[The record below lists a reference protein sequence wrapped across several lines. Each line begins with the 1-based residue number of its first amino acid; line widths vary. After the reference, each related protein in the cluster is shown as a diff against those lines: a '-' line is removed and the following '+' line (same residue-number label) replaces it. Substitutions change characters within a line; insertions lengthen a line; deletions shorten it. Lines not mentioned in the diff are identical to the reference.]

1 MNGSESGQSNRVT
14 IEAALG
20 SDSTRPPVLLVD
32 NHSSNLDAI
41 EEVLSG
47 LDLRPIRAASG
58 EEAAGFLLRQS
69 FAAVLLD
76 VRMSG
81 MDGFETA
88 ELIRTRK
95 DLKDLP
101 ILFIT
106 AHEFPPE
113 EIARGY
119 SLGAVDFI
127 SKPIVPEMLRAKVA
141 LFLELFR
148 KNMRLQSREAL
159 LLDAERLAHLG
170 SWEWDPASDRVT
182 WSDELYRIFGV
193 LPQTF
198 HPKLEEILARIHPDD
213 RERFRHR
220 LEKALQ
226 DGNPFDHEERILR
239 PDGTVRTLHS
249 RGRVILDPSRRPL
262 RIICSCLDITERKA
276 LEGQEARAHL
286 AAVVDSSDDAIITKS
301 LEGFVKTWNLGAE
314 RIFGYTPAEAIGQ
327 HISFLFPPS
336 HIDEDSKILGK
347 IHRGQRVEHYET
359 VRRRKDGTLIDVS
372 LTVSPLRD
380 ATDSIIGFSKIAR
393 DITARK
399 QADAETRDLN
409 SSLEQRVRERTQ
421 ALNQAIAE
429 MESFMYTMA
438 HDLRAPLRA
447 IAGYSTLLLSP
458 TSGLSDPSERELFLR
473 RIEGGA
479 QTMDKLIQDLLAYGH
494 LAHSHFRSES
504 TDLESVVKDVLIRFE
519 TQILDQGASIRIE
532 SPLGRVQSDPDKLK
546 RVLENLLSNSLKFMP
561 PGRKPEVR
569 VRTELRDGWVRL
581 WLEDNGIGIEEQ
593 FHARIWRVFERLN
606 RVEDYPGTGM
616 GLAIVKRAVER
627 MGGRSGVTSEPSKG
641 SRFWIELPP
650 GEDSPAAEPPSNP
663 G

>member
-1 MNGSESGQSNRVT
+1 
-14 IEAALG
+14 
-20 SDSTRPPVLLVD
+20 
-32 NHSSNLDAI
+32 
-41 EEVLSG
+41 
-47 LDLRPIRAASG
+47 
-58 EEAAGFLLRQS
+58 
-69 FAAVLLD
+69 
-76 VRMSG
+76 
-81 MDGFETA
+81 
-88 ELIRTRK
+88 
-95 DLKDLP
+95 
-101 ILFIT
+101 
-106 AHEFPPE
+106 
-113 EIARGY
+113 
-119 SLGAVDFI
+119 
-127 SKPIVPEMLRAKVA
+127 
-141 LFLELFR
+141 
-148 KNMRLQSREAL
+148 
-159 LLDAERLAHLG
+159 
-170 SWEWDPASDRVT
+170 
-182 WSDELYRIFGV
+182 
-193 LPQTF
+193 
-198 HPKLEEILARIHPDD
+198 
-213 RERFRHR
+213 
-220 LEKALQ
+220 
-226 DGNPFDHEERILR
+226 
-239 PDGTVRTLHS
+239 
-249 RGRVILDPSRRPL
+249 
-262 RIICSCLDITERKA
+262 
-276 LEGQEARAHL
+276 
-286 AAVVDSSDDAIITKS
+286 
-301 LEGFVKTWNLGAE
+301 
-314 RIFGYTPAEAIGQ
+314 
-327 HISFLFPPS
+327 
-336 HIDEDSKILGK
+336 
-347 IHRGQRVEHYET
+347 
-359 VRRRKDGTLIDVS
+359 
-372 LTVSPLRD
+372 
-380 ATDSIIGFSKIAR
+380 
-393 DITARK
+393 
-399 QADAETRDLN
+399 
-409 SSLEQRVRERTQ
+409 
-421 ALNQAIAE
+421 
-429 MESFMYTMA
+429 MYTMA